1 VHIIWFQS
9 KTVKIVQ
16 LHLFVHTKHTLIL
29 GGASRTDEVCT
40 VVNLEAFNLF
50 MVAALIAISG
60 FFVAA
65 EFAIIR
71 VRSSRVEQLIAEGS
85 KRAVAAKKIIDHLD
99 EYLSACQLGI
109 TLTSLGLGW
118 LGEPTVEHLLHPL
131 FEKMNLNEP
140 LADLLSFVIAFGSI
154 TFLHVVVGELAP
166 KTFAIQKSESIS
178 LWTAQPLIW
187 FYKIM
192 FPFIWTLNGAA
203 RFVTR
208 MFGLEPASEHELA
221 HTEEELRLILSE
233 SYKSGEINQS
243 EFDYVENIF
252 EFDDRVAKEIMV
264 PRKEVVVLDK
274 TKSIDENLEI
284 IKKEKY
290 TRYPVI
296 DGDKDHIIGMVN
308 MKEVFTDVVVH
319 GVDRGKTIEEYVRP
333 IIQVIESIAI
343 HDLLVKMQKER
354 IHMAI
359 LVDEYGGTAGL
370 VTVED
375 ILEEIVGEIRDEFD
389 VDEVPMIQRI
399 NEKQTLLDG
408 KVLISEVNDMFGL
421 DIDDEDVDTIGG
433 WVLTEKYDLEQ
444 GDTFTMNEYRFRV
457 KELDGHHVRW
467 IEVTHDPSLKRK
479 DEEVPVEAD

>member
-1 VHIIWFQS
+1 MI
-9 KTVKIVQ
+9 
-16 LHLFVHTKHTLIL
+16 
-29 GGASRTDEVCT
+29 D
-40 VVNLEAFNLF
+40 NLEVFNLV
-50 MVAALIAISG
+50 MVAVLIAFSG
-60 FFVAA
+60 FFVAS

-71 VRSSRVEQLIAEGS
+71 VRSSRIDQLVAEGS
-85 KRAVAAKKIIDHLD
+85 KQGAAAKKVIDNLD

-131 FEKMNLNEP
+131 FERFNVSP
-140 LADLLSFVIAFGSI
+140 ALAGILSFAIAFGVI

-166 KTFAIQKSESIS
+166 KTLAIQKSETVS

-192 FPFIWTLNGAA
+192 YPFIWFLNGSA

-208 MFGLEPASEHELA
+208 IFGLEPASEHELA

-243 EFDYVENIF
+243 EFNYVENIF

-264 PRKEVVVLDK
+264 PRKEVTVLDK
-274 TKSIDENLEI
+274 TKSIAENLEI
-284 IKKEKY
+284 IKEEKY

-296 DGDKDHIIGMVN
+296 DGDKDHIIGMIN

-319 GVDRGKTIEEYVRP
+319 GVDRTKTMEQYVRP
-333 IIQVIESIAI
+333 VIQVIESIAI
-343 HDLLVKMQKER
+343 HDLLLKMQKDR

-375 ILEEIVGEIRDEFD
+375 ILEEIVGDIRDEFD
-389 VDEVPMIQRI
+389 ADEVPMIQTL
-399 NEKQTLLDG
+399 NDHQTLLDG

-421 DIDDEDVDTIGG
+421 EIDDEDVDTIGG
-433 WVLTEKYDLEQ
+433 WVLTEKYDLNQ
-444 GDTFTMNEYRFRV
+444 GDTIIFGDYQFLV

-467 IEVTHDPSLKRK
+467 IEVTYAPSLEKTEI
-479 DEEVPVEAD
+479 EESEMVEAD